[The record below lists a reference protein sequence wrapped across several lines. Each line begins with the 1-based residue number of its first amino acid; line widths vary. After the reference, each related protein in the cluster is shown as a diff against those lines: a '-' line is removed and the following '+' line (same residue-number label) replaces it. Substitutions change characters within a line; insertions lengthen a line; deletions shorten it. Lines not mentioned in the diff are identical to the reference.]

1 MESVRVTGDSYN
13 WYSKPSNLV
22 SLEKEITPVSLRLS
36 FVQLEMHDL
45 QTELGTAVAQWLR
58 CCATNRKVAGSVPT
72 GVNGFFIDIKSFRSH
87 YGPGVNSA
95 SNRNEYR
102 EHFLGVKTAGA

>member
-22 SLEKEITPVSLRLS
+22 SLEKEITPVSLTIS

-45 QTELGTAVAQWLR
+45 QTEFT
-58 CCATNRKVAGSVPT
+58 S
-72 GVNGFFIDIKSFRSH
+72 D
-87 YGPGVNSA
+87 
-95 SNRNEYR
+95 
-102 EHFLGVKTAGA
+102 